1 MHSGCFGLLSVPEGC
16 VFCWLRGGHARGCLR
31 MKDRPMNSE
40 QVTLALKKV
49 PDWVLRDGAIEV
61 WRRFSSFAGALEF
74 VVRVG
79 AIAEA
84 MDHHPDLDLRFN
96 TVRVAVCT
104 HSAGGLTELD
114 FEFARRAD
122 GVI

>member
-1 MHSGCFGLLSVPEGC
+1 
-16 VFCWLRGGHARGCLR
+16 
-31 MKDRPMNSE
+31 MKVQPMDSL
-40 QVTLALKKV
+40 QVKLALTTV
-49 PDWVLRDGAIEV
+49 PDWVLRDGSIEV
-61 WRRFSSFAGALEF
+61 RRCFSSFAGALEF

-84 MDHHPDLDLRFN
+84 MDHHPDVDLRFN
-96 TVRVAVCT
+96 TVRLAVCT

-114 FEFARRAD
+114 FELARRVD